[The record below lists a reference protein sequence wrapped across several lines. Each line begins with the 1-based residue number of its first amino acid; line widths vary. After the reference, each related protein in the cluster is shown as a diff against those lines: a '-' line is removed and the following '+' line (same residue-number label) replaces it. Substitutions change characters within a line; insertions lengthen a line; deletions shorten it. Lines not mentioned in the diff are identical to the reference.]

1 MKWFVTDAQLDAM
14 MDATVSACAATV
26 AALSARHEA
35 EVARLRDDRREEQAR
50 LVERHELEVA
60 RLRNDRGAELDRLAD
75 PHAPF
80 LAHLTELVAILRRD
94 VVHERQRAEVAIDQC
109 RAMHQSIGPVTLPP
123 RPETAEGPRGA
134 NPFSDPELAAMGDP
148 IGL

>member
-1 MKWFVTDAQLDAM
+1 MHWFVTDAQLDAM

-26 AALSARHEA
+26 AAMSARHEA
-35 EVARLRDDRREEQAR
+35 EVARLRDDRREE
-50 LVERHELEVA
+50 LT
-60 RLRNDRGAELDRLAD
+60 RLAD

-109 RAMHQSIGPVTLPP
+109 RVRRTSG
-123 RPETAEGPRGA
+123 R
-134 NPFSDPELAAMGDP
+134 
-148 IGL
+148 